1 MDKDII
7 TKPSSGNGV
16 ENHTPVMQQHACVT
30 PYSLLSKDWRI

>member
-16 ENHTPVMQQHACVT
+16 ENHTPVMQQYTVT
-30 PYSLLSKDWRI
+30 DFTALWQ